1 MSEETLQIAGETREA
16 SNRERERDTQLNAE
30 FQRIARKGKKCKKN
44 RGKWERLE
52 IFSRKLGIPK
62 EPSCKDGHNKGQK
75 YQGHNRI
82 REIKEQWQE
91 YTELY

>member
-1 MSEETLQIAGETREA
+1 MQ
-16 SNRERERDTQLNAE
+16 
-30 FQRIARKGKKCKKN
+30 KN